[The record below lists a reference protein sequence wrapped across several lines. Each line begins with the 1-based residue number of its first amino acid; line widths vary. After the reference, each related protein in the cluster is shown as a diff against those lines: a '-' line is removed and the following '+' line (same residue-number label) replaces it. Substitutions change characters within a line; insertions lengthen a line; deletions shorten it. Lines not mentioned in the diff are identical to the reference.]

1 MLWHTPPRPPT
12 PQAYSAAAEIM
23 NKIYSAS
30 FPMTLNTWN
39 MVPHLNIVE
48 KWSDIMKKTYAD
60 LPVSQG
66 TASNVSLNTK
76 AEQCGGQS
84 WPQNHSSPQVFVQRL
99 ACQNKESLAITGFQL
114 LKGAAGLQSCRETL
128 KKIIK
133 AKQHQPDLASH
144 SVEHYGNNLC
154 WSLMVTCKGQA
165 CIWHRCCRIA
175 VLPLGKTRKHGAA
188 PLLKSALEI
197 PCLLLPREVPP
208 SATLLRRTGWPPR
221 RRTDGAATTLTVSNW
236 YENSYW
242 GSSIVIKLIVLFS
255 KLDRRW
261 KAATT
266 AKIRFLI
273 WIEKS
278 SY

>member
-1 MLWHTPPRPPT
+1 MLSHTPPRPPT

-48 KWSDIMKKTYAD
+48 KWSDIMKKMYAD

-76 AEQCGGQS
+76 AEQRGGQS
-84 WPQNHSSPQVFVQRL
+84 WPQNHSSPHVFVQQL

-114 LKGAAGLQSCRETL
+114 LKGAAGLQSCRKTL

-144 SVEHYGNNLC
+144 SVEHCGNNLAEVW
-154 WSLMVTCKGQA
+154 WSPAKGKL
-165 CIWHRCCRIA
+165 
-175 VLPLGKTRKHGAA
+175 VYD
-188 PLLKSALEI
+188 
-197 PCLLLPREVPP
+197 
-208 SATLLRRTGWPPR
+208 
-221 RRTDGAATTLTVSNW
+221 TDVA
-236 YENSYW
+236 E
-242 GSSIVIKLIVLFS
+242 
-255 KLDRRW
+255 
-261 KAATT
+261 
-266 AKIRFLI
+266 
-273 WIEKS
+273 
-278 SY
+278 